1 MSTTSSVSTNTVQDW
16 YSSVSSTQTATTSTT
31 NKASDQE
38 SRFLT
43 LLTSQ
48 LKNQDPLNP
57 MDNAETT
64 SQLAQISTVT
74 GIEKLNA
81 TLTKMMSSN
90 QTSDTLQAANLVG
103 HSVLVEGNQLALSS
117 SMAVGGYVLDKPASS
132 VTVSILDSNGA
143 TVQTLELGE
152 QEAGVNEFVW
162 DGQSLNGTALAD
174 GSYTVKISAKDKDG
188 SVEASPL
195 ELAKVGAVLTADGD
209 LKIDVGR
216 LGRVSMSDIK
226 LIL

>member
-1 MSTTSSVSTNTVQDW
+1 MTTTSSASTNTVQDW
-16 YSSVSSTQTATTSTT
+16 YSSVATTQRSTGT
-31 NKASDQE
+31 ANKASEQE

-64 SQLAQISTVT
+64 SQLAQISTVS

-103 HSVLVEGNQLALSS
+103 HSVLVEGNQLALTS
-117 SMAVGGYVLDKPASS
+117 SMAVGGYELDKPASS
-132 VTVSILDSNGA
+132 VTVTILDGNGA

-162 DGQSLNGTALAD
+162 DGQSLNGAALAD
-174 GSYTVKISAKDKDG
+174 GRYTVKVSAKDKDG
-188 SVEASPL
+188 SVEATPL

>member
-1 MSTTSSVSTNTVQDW
+1 MSTTSTANTVQDW
-16 YSSVSSTQTATTSTT
+16 YASVATTQRSTGT
-31 NKASDQE
+31 ANKASEQE

-64 SQLAQISTVT
+64 SQLAQISTVS

-103 HSVLVEGNQLALSS
+103 HSVLVEGNQLALTS
-117 SMAVGGYVLDKPASS
+117 SMAVGGYELDKPASS
-132 VTVSILDSNGA
+132 VTVTILDANGA

-162 DGQSLNGTALAD
+162 DGQSLNGAALAD
-174 GSYTVKISAKDKDG
+174 GRYTVKVSAKDKDG
-188 SVEASPL
+188 SVEATPL